1 MTIFLSTVLLASLF
15 LFLGLAFCFEA
26 FKTPAFRFL
35 RSQAAALVLVSV
47 AGAWFLWILYNLT
60 EADFGQYKYILM
72 AVFGGA
78 GILSFKYLP
87 DFLSVRGLS
96 VLMILA
102 LREFL
107 NSAYMVDGAYK
118 FLFVLDCYL
127 LVVAFVY
134 FGCLPYRMRDLFE
147 WIFEKSARRK
157 MVAAVFILEAVS
169 LFAVSLT
176 Y

>member
-1 MTIFLSTVLLASLF
+1 MGIFLSTVVLAF
-15 LFLGLAFCFEA
+15 LFLISGLAFCFES
-26 FKTPAFRFL
+26 FKIPAFRFL
-35 RSQAAALVLVSV
+35 RSQVAAYVLVSV

-96 VLMILA
+96 VLMLLS

-107 NSAYMVDGAYK
+107 NSAYMVDEPHK
-118 FLFVLDCYL
+118 LLFVLDCYA
-127 LVVAFVY
+127 LVVAFMY

-157 MVAAVFILEAVS
+157 LAAAALLLEAVA